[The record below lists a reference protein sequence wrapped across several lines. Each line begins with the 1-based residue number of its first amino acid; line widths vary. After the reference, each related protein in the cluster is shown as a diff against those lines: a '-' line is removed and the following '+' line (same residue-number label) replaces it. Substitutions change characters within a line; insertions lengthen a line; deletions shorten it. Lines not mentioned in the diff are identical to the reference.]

1 MPIKVLIVDDEKNIR
16 LTTAQTLE
24 RSGYAIET
32 AANGKEAIQKLQQQP
47 FDVMVLDIK
56 MPQMDGLE
64 VLQQVHQQYPALKIL
79 MVSAHATLE
88 EAVQAMKLGAVD
100 FVQKPLGYIPKP
112 YTPTLIRNAVE
123 RLLHA

>member
-1 MPIKVLIVDDEKNIR
+1 MPINVLIVDDEKNIR

-24 RSGYAIET
+24 RSGYVIET

-64 VLQQVHQQYPALKIL
+64 VLQQAHQQYPALKIL

-100 FVQKPLGYIPKP
+100 FVQKPLGYIPNP